1 MEKTSAQAPSP
12 NPPHANTR
20 PQVQPGFPAV
30 QEDDGVPRQ
39 LKHTPSSWIA
49 VHPTIA
55 EPVPGVNGQT
65 ATSPTN
71 NLATTFPQCRL
82 VGPRPRSLRHARRG
96 SNTLRSPPIRGP
108 TGQPGGMRTGA
119 CSHPGYPPRL
129 QQRWGRGGDSDV
141 PLRDISA
148 ADGLGSF
155 RPKS

>member
-20 PQVQPGFPAV
+20 PQVQLGFPAV

-55 EPVPGVNGQT
+55 EPVLGVNGQT

-71 NLATTFPQCRL
+71 NLAMTFPQCCL
-82 VGPRPRSLRHARRG
+82 VSPKPRSLRHARWG
-96 SNTLRSPPIRGP
+96 STTLRTPPIRDP
-108 TGQPGGMRTGA
+108 TCQLGGMRTG
-119 CSHPGYPPRL
+119 
-129 QQRWGRGGDSDV
+129 
-141 PLRDISA
+141 
-148 ADGLGSF
+148 
-155 RPKS
+155 